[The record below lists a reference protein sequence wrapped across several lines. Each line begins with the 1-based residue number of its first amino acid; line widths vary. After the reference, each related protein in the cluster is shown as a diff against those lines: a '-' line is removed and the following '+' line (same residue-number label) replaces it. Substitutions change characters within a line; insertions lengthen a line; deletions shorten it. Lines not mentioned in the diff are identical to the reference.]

1 MTPIRRSLLS
11 FHLHSFTSLG
21 TGKSY
26 IGQILV
32 RLLLSNREKL
42 WPNAKKRRPI
52 LVVCFTNRALDS
64 FLEATLQFTDRVVRI
79 GGRSKSELLEAH
91 NLNSIKK
98 WSKDA
103 SMRDGTLY
111 KLEKSLEKELYECR
125 EEMSELC
132 KVANSSGHKI
142 DQDLF
147 ERWGL
152 ANARMDK
159 ISTQLEDVRQLENA
173 SLAQNADVVG
183 MTTSGAA
190 KFRHFVRMLDTNV
203 VVVEEAGQVIT
214 SF

>member
-1 MTPIRRSLLS
+1 M
-11 FHLHSFTSLG
+11 
-21 TGKSY
+21 
-26 IGQILV
+26 
-32 RLLLSNREKL
+32 RLFLSNSEKL
-42 WPNAKKRRPI
+42 WPNVKKRRPI

-79 GGRSKSELLEAH
+79 GARSKSLLLDSH

-111 KLEKSLEKELYECR
+111 KLEKSLEKELFQCR
-125 EEMSELC
+125 EEMAELC
-132 KVANSSGHKI
+132 GVANSSGQNF
-142 DQDLF
+142 DQNLF
-147 ERWGL
+147 DKWGV
-152 ANARMDK
+152 ASARLK
-159 ISTQLEDVRQLENA
+159 TISMQLEDVRQLENA

-190 KFRHFVRMLDTNV
+190 KFRHFVRMLDSNIV
-203 VVVEEAGQVIT
+203 IVEEAGQVTNYSIV